1 MRASSMPATSRPSC
15 STSRRT
21 ARSHST
27 GTTRSRRGR
36 AWRARRGRHEPRPAA
51 DVRDHD
57 PRTGDLPRVRG
68 DLEGADAAAH
78 AAHVGHERDPR
89 HRDRRC
95 DARRRR
101 RSQGH
106 ADDDHRARR
115 RRARLG
121 ERRRR
126 LRRHRP
132 DARDVQEAGAQ
143 RARRVSRE
151 ATNLLY
157 LVTIVTFVLAL
168 RFLSNPATARRGNQ
182 IGAIGMLVAIVVTFA
197 QDAIMSYWEIGA
209 GMAVGGTFGAIAAR
223 RVRMTAMPQMVA
235 LFNGVGGGAAALIS
249 LAEFHNLAP
258 DPGTLKTDISASIV
272 LSAIIGSISFAGS
285 MIAFEKL
292 QELIGGRPIVYPLQQ
307 ATNALLFLAIVAAG
321 IAIAA
326 GSERQWLIWALVL
339 GSLLFGVL
347 FVLPIGGADMPVV
360 ISLLN
365 AFTGLAAAATG
376 FELENN
382 VLIVSGMLVG
392 ASGTMLTILMGRAMN
407 RSIANVLF
415 GAFGQL
421 APAAASTG
429 GSATNGDVRS
439 ASPEDVAVMLAYA
452 QKVVF
457 VPGYGMA
464 VAQAQHDVRALADLL
479 ESRGVE
485 VSYAIHPVAGR
496 MPGHMNVLL
505 AEANVPYPQLKEMD
519 DANNEFPRTDVALVI
534 GANDVV
540 NPDARNNQG
549 SPIYGMPI
557 LNVDQSQQVVVLKRS
572 MNPGF
577 AGIENPL
584 FLNPKTVMLFG
595 DAKSSVEKLA
605 ASVKAV

>member
-1 MRASSMPATSRPSC
+1 LS
-15 STSRRT
+15 
-21 ARSHST
+21 
-27 GTTRSRRGR
+27 
-36 AWRARRGRHEPRPAA
+36 
-51 DVRDHD
+51 
-57 PRTGDLPRVRG
+57 
-68 DLEGADAAAH
+68 
-78 AAHVGHERDPR
+78 
-89 HRDRRC
+89 
-95 DARRRR
+95 
-101 RSQGH
+101 
-106 ADDDHRARR
+106 
-115 RRARLG
+115 
-121 ERRRR
+121 
-126 LRRHRP
+126 
-132 DARDVQEAGAQ
+132 RDV
-143 RARRVSRE
+143 
-151 ATNLLY
+151 TNLLY
-157 LVTIVTFVLAL
+157 LVTIVTFILAL
-168 RFLSNPATARRGNQ
+168 KFLSSPATARRGNQ
-182 IGAIGMLVAIVVTFA
+182 IGAAGMLVAIIVTFL
-197 QDAIMSYWEIGA
+197 QDSVVSYWEIIV
-209 GMAVGGTFGAIAAR
+209 GMAVGGTFGAVAAR

-249 LAEFHNLAP
+249 LAEFHNHAP
-258 DPGTLKTDISASIV
+258 DPGTLKTDISLSIM

-285 MIAFEKL
+285 MVAFAKL
-292 QELIGGRPIVYPLQQ
+292 QELIRGRPIVFPFQQ
-307 ATNALLFLAIVAAG
+307 VVNGVLFAAVLAAG
-321 IAIAA
+321 IAIASGA
-326 GSERQWLIWALVL
+326 EQQWLIWALV
-339 GSLLFGVL
+339 GGAALFGIL

-407 RSIANVLF
+407 RSVLNVLF

-421 APAAASTG
+421 TPATAGAAAADTDG
-429 GSATNGDVRS
+429 QVRS
-439 ASPEDVAVMLAYA
+439 ATADDVAVMLAYA
-452 QKVVF
+452 NKVVF

-464 VAQAQHDVRALADLL
+464 VAQAQHDVRALADVL
-479 ESRGVE
+479 ESRGVD

-519 DANNEFPRTDVALVI
+519 EANPEFGRTDVALVI

-540 NPDARNNQG
+540 NPDARNNSS

-557 LNVDQSQQVVVLKRS
+557 LNVDQAQQVVVLKRS

-595 DAKSSVEKLA
+595 DAKDSIEKLT
-605 ASVKAV
+605 ASVKHL